1 MIQRV
6 LWVGLLAG
14 LVAGLA
20 TAALQHFTT
29 TPMILA
35 AEVYEDAGPAVAP
48 AGNHAHA
55 DAHAAAPAGV
65 AGPDHGAVAHDHEAG
80 GWQPADGAERI
91 AFTSLATVITAIGFA
106 LMLTAAMLVG
116 GGAITVHSGVA
127 WAAAAF
133 VVTGLAPGLGL
144 APELPGS
151 GAGELV
157 ARQLWWA
164 GTAAATAGGLWLLLR
179 VPAAWA
185 NAAGLVLLALPHLIG
200 APHPAAFES
209 RVPAELAAHFSA
221 TSLVL
226 HAILW
231 GLVGAAVGFFW
242 SRDGRRSMRASLA

>member
-35 AEVYEDAGPAVAP
+35 AEIYEDAGPATVP
-48 AGNHAHA
+48 AGTHAHA
-55 DAHAAAPAGV
+55 PGLADVQDHGHE
-65 AGPDHGAVAHDHEAG
+65 AGPAEHDHEAG

-91 AFTSLATVITAIGFA
+91 AFTSLATVVTAIGFA
-106 LMLTAAMLVG
+106 LMLIAAMLVG
-116 GGAITVHSGVA
+116 GGAITMHSGVA

-157 ARQLWWA
+157 ARQLWWV

-179 VPAAWA
+179 VRATWA
-185 NAAGLVLLALPHLIG
+185 KIAGLVLLALPHLIG

-226 HAILW
+226 HAVLW
-231 GLVGAAVGFFW
+231 SLVGAAVGFFW
-242 SRDGRRSMRASLA
+242 SRDGQRGVPASLA